1 MNIPLTRSE
10 FEHRLHLL
18 ENHSKT
24 GRLMLVEG
32 VSGESLLKVRR
43 LPNGRI
49 DFLSVDETARL
60 QANMMEW
67 VKSIPMPNMPNMPN
81 DEGTP

>member
-49 DFLSVDETARL
+49 DFLSVDETARI

-67 VKSIPMPNMPNMPN
+67 MKSIPIPNMPN

>member
-32 VSGESLLKVRR
+32 VSSESLLKIRR

-67 VKSIPMPNMPNMPN
+67 MKSIPMPN

>member
-1 MNIPLTRSE
+1 MDIPLTRSE

-24 GRLMLVEG
+24 GRFRLTEG
-32 VSGESLLKVRR
+32 VSGESLFKVRR

-67 VKSIPMPNMPNMPN
+67 MKSIPLPDN
-81 DEGTP
+81 EGTP